1 MAEADNSDES
11 ERPARDRAAQLAD
24 GLLHTPQ
31 PADDRPDQRW
41 AYRSWVLVLMSLV
54 VGYHALVLLVH
65 NLPSK
70 GLSKD
75 IHTFFN
81 DKLQAA
87 TYMRAT
93 GNTQSWAMFAPN
105 PHRSNMFMKVLV
117 KDKDG
122 EIWDLGHDIYGRR
135 TYPYLFYDRMGKINR
150 RLIEEKG
157 YRRHYA
163 AWVCREWEMTHGG
176 DAPEEVQFIK
186 MWTQVPAPEK
196 VFKYMGYDPMKLY
209 LNQREE
215 ESIRCS
221 SSYHGQLSEEM
232 RARLGLPAG
241 NTGRFRDVHIRTW
254 WDNKK
259 AKERQAE
266 RDAAKAAEDDDAS
279 APEPQGEVEG
289 AKE

>member
-1 MAEADNSDES
+1 M
-11 ERPARDRAAQLAD
+11 LAD
-24 GLLHTPQ
+24 DLLHTPR
-31 PADDRPDQRW
+31 ADDDRPGEKW
-41 AYRSWVLVLMSLV
+41 AYRPWLLAFMTLV
-54 VGYHALVLLVH
+54 VAYHGLVLLVH

-70 GLSKD
+70 GLSKEL
-75 IHTFFN
+75 HTLFN
-81 DKLQAA
+81 EKLQAA

-105 PHRSNMFMKVLV
+105 PHRSNMFMKVLA

-122 EIWDLGHDIYGRR
+122 EVWDLGHDIYGRR
-135 TYPYLFYDRMGKINR
+135 KYPYMFYDRMGKINR

-163 AWVCREWEMTHGG
+163 AWVCRDWEMNHGG
-176 DAPEEVQFIK
+176 ESLEEIQFIK
-186 MWTQVPAPEK
+186 MWTQVPPPEK
-196 VFKYMGYDPMKLY
+196 VYKHMGYDPMKLY

-221 SSYHGQLSEEM
+221 TSYHGQVPDEIRE
-232 RARLGLPAG
+232 RLGLPEG
-241 NTGRFRDVHIRTW
+241 KSGRFRDVHVRTW
-254 WDNKK
+254 WDNAK

-266 RDAAKAAEDDDAS
+266 REAAKTGDDDDS
-279 APEPQGEVEG
+279 SLPEAVGEVEG

>member
-1 MAEADNSDES
+1 MTTESDPQ
-11 ERPARDRAAQLAD
+11 RLAD
-24 GLLHTPQ
+24 DLLHTPR
-31 PADDRPDQRW
+31 ADDDAPKKKW
-41 AYRSWVLVLMSLV
+41 AYGTLGLVFFTLV
-54 VGYHALVLLVH
+54 AGYHGLVLLVH

-75 IHTFFN
+75 LHTKFN
-81 DKLQAA
+81 EKLQAA

-105 PHRSNMFMKVLV
+105 PHRSNMFMKVLA
-117 KDKDG
+117 KDKNG
-122 EIWDLGHDIYGRR
+122 EVWDLGHDIYGRR
-135 TYPYLFYDRMGKINR
+135 KYPYMFYDRMGKINR

-163 AWVCREWEMTHGG
+163 AWVCRDWEMNHGG
-176 DAPEEVQFIK
+176 ESLEEIQFVK
-186 MWTQVPAPEK
+186 MWTQVPPPEK
-196 VFKYMGYDPMKLY
+196 VYKHMGYDPMKLY

-221 SSYHGQLSEEM
+221 TSYHGQVPEEI
-232 RARLGLPAG
+232 RERLGLPPDQS
-241 NTGRFRDVHIRTW
+241 GRFRDVHVRTW
-254 WDNKK
+254 WDNNK

-266 RDAAKAAEDDDAS
+266 REAAKGDDDS
-279 APEPQGEVEG
+279 SLPELVGEVEG